1 MFDYIFEGEADFE
14 DFSLD
19 DLKKVEKL
27 LGVKLP
33 ESYINLM
40 KIHNGGTLAY
50 SILRSGRVPDGE
62 VEITDLRGIDLEE
75 GIGETN
81 YLVEEWGMEK
91 GLVIISG
98 DGNYWLALDYR
109 KHTGNEPPVVY
120 IEEDTDEKPKQV
132 AKTFELFLKKL
143 EKPEE
148 DDFDIEY
155 EDDDEDDIIYTKE
168 EFEHFVKEG
177 ESYVEI
183 ANCFE
188 QFSQTDKDFDWFVT
202 LAIKTIKFKEME
214 GIWYRVGE
222 ETLNKMNCTPKEK
235 WSITLLDELADG
247 FINFVDSNG
256 FANPGVIKYGKK
268 IKRKIEK
275 L

>member
-1 MFDYIFEGEADFE
+1 MFDYIFEGEAEFE

-19 DLKKVEKL
+19 DLEKVEKL

-33 ESYINLM
+33 EAYINLM

-50 SILRSGRVPDGE
+50 SVLRSGRIPDGE

-81 YLVEEWGMEK
+81 YLVEEWDMEK

-143 EKPEE
+143 EKSEE
-148 DDFDIEY
+148 DDFEIEY
-155 EDDDEDDIIYTKE
+155 DDDDEDDIIYTKE
-168 EFEHFVKEG
+168 EFEQLVKEG
-177 ESYVEI
+177 KSDIEI
-183 ANCFE
+183 ANCFY
-188 QFSQTDKDFDWFVT
+188 QFASMDCDISWFVE
-202 LAIKTIKFKEME
+202 LAIKTMKAKIADDLP
-214 GIWYRVGE
+214 YRIGE
-222 ETLNKMNCTPKEK
+222 DLLTKLNETSEK
-235 WSITLLDELADG
+235 DWPIELLDELANEFLG
-247 FINFVDSNG
+247 FVDSYN
-256 FANPGVIKYGKK
+256 FADGEVIKYGNK
-268 IKRKIEK
+268 IKRKIHK
-275 L
+275 

>member
-1 MFDYIFEGEADFE
+1 MFHYIFEDEAEFD
-14 DFSLD
+14 DFSLE
-19 DLKKVEKL
+19 DLKKLEAS

-33 ESYINLM
+33 ESYVNLM
-40 KIHNGGTLAY
+40 KVHNGGTLAY
-50 SILRSGRVPDGE
+50 SVLRSGRVPDGE

-168 EFEHFVKEG
+168 EFEQLVKEG
-177 ESYVEI
+177 KSDIEI
-183 ANCFE
+183 ANCFY
-188 QFSQTDKDFDWFVT
+188 QFASMDCDISWFVE
-202 LAIKTIKFKEME
+202 LAIKAMKAKITDDLPY
-214 GIWYRVGE
+214 GIGE
-222 ETLNKMNCTPKEK
+222 EVLTKLNETPKED
-235 WSITLLDELADG
+235 WPIELLDELANE
-247 FINFVDSNG
+247 FIGFVDSNG

-268 IKRKIEK
+268 IKRKIGM
-275 L
+275 

>member
-62 VEITDLRGIDLEE
+62 VEITNLRGIDLEE

-81 YLVEEWGMEK
+81 YLVEEWDMEK

-98 DGNYWLALDYR
+98 DGNYWLAFDYR
-109 KHTGNEPPVVY
+109 KYTGDEPPVVY

-148 DDFDIEY
+148 DDFEIEY
-155 EDDDEDDIIYTKE
+155 DDDDEDDIIYTKE
-168 EFEHFVKEG
+168 EFEQLVKEG
-177 ESYVEI
+177 NSDIEI
-183 ANCFE
+183 ANCFY
-188 QFSQTDKDFDWFVT
+188 QFASMDCDISWFVK
-202 LAIKTIKFKEME
+202 LAIKAMKAKIADDLPYRIGEDLLTKLNEISKEDWPIE
-214 GIWYRVGE
+214 
-222 ETLNKMNCTPKEK
+222 
-235 WSITLLDELADG
+235 LLDELANE
-247 FINFVDSNG
+247 FISFVDSNG
-256 FANPGVIKYGKK
+256 FANPGVIKYGNKIRRK
-268 IKRKIEK
+268 IK
-275 L
+275 

>member
-148 DDFDIEY
+148 DDFEIEY
-155 EDDDEDDIIYTKE
+155 DDDDEDDIIYTKE

>member
-1 MFDYIFEGEADFE
+1 MFDYIFEDEADFE

-19 DLKKVEKL
+19 DLEKVEKL

-50 SILRSGRVPDGE
+50 SVLRSGRVPDGE

-81 YLVEEWGMEK
+81 YLVEEWDMEK

-148 DDFDIEY
+148 DDFEIEY
-155 EDDDEDDIIYTKE
+155 DDDDEDDIIYTKE

-247 FINFVDSNG
+247 FINFVDRNG

-268 IKRKIEK
+268 IRRKIK
-275 L
+275 

>member
-1 MFDYIFEGEADFE
+1 MFHYIFEDEAEFD
-14 DFSLD
+14 DFSLE
-19 DLKKVEKL
+19 DLKKLESS

-33 ESYINLM
+33 ESYVNLM
-40 KIHNGGTLAY
+40 KVHNGGTLAY
-50 SILRSGRVPDGE
+50 SVLRSGRVPDGE

-148 DDFDIEY
+148 DDFEIEY
-155 EDDDEDDIIYTKE
+155 DDDDEDDIIYTKE
-168 EFEHFVKEG
+168 EFEQLVKEG
-177 ESYVEI
+177 RSYLNV
-183 ANCFE
+183 ANGFE
-188 QFSQTDKDFDWFVT
+188 QFSKIDGNIEWFV
-202 LAIKTIKFKEME
+202 
-214 GIWYRVGE
+214 V
-222 ETLNKMNCTPKEK
+222 
-235 WSITLLDELADG
+235 
-247 FINFVDSNG
+247 
-256 FANPGVIKYGKK
+256 
-268 IKRKIEK
+268 
-275 L
+275 